1 MTLQPKSIEVKGKT
15 VDDAIMKGLTQLALG
30 IDEVDIDIIHE
41 GSKGIFGFGR
51 SALVRITQ
59 SRRVNPRLSSW
70 IWMKLL
76 KTKKLKSLSQ
86 KIIRLKKQKLILKP
100 QRISVQRSS
109 SPSKTQ
115 RNSTLKLR
123 LSRK

>member
-59 SRRVNPRLSSW
+59 KQEGESKAFKLDMDEAPKNEEAEKPEPEDYKLS
-70 IWMKLL
+70 
-76 KTKKLKSLSQ
+76 
-86 KIIRLKKQKLILKP
+86 LIH
-100 QRISVQRSS
+100 I
-109 SPSKTQ
+109 
-115 RNSTLKLR
+115 
-123 LSRK
+123 